1 MRILVFSYEF
11 LPSDAPQALRVS
23 RLTRELV
30 ACGHE
35 VDVIAAMGPTAALP
49 YELLSGVAVHRVNP
63 GGIDGLVIRLKQ
75 GPAEQIASPQA
86 SAPVRAH
93 KGLNW
98 KGKCIHS
105 IRRMTDLLLFPDSR
119 SLWVKGALRRARALV
134 ARGGV
139 PDLII
144 GSHEPAAGVMA
155 AMRFAGETGVALV
168 SELGDPILAT
178 YTTPR
183 WHARALRLEREVCE
197 QSAAVVLTSAATARV
212 FEERHGAA
220 SKLHVIPQGFDPQ
233 PGAVDEG
240 RVEGNV
246 LRLVYTGR
254 FYPFRDPMPLLRAV
268 AQVQDCALVMAA
280 PELPRHVQEFL
291 DRGNSNCSWLGSL
304 PHADALRL
312 QGGADLLVSIGN
324 AGMTQVPG
332 KVFEYMGSG
341 RPILHIRSDAG
352 DAAAALISA
361 ERCGYVVDARV
372 SDIASLLGDLI
383 SMKKQ
388 ATLEDGLVVGA
399 DSFEKYSW
407 RSLGRQL
414 SAVCTSVQRD
424 AARSAGR

>member
-1 MRILVFSYEF
+1 M
-11 LPSDAPQALRVS
+11 
-23 RLTRELV
+23 
-30 ACGHE
+30 
-35 VDVIAAMGPTAALP
+35 
-49 YELLSGVAVHRVNP
+49 
-63 GGIDGLVIRLKQ
+63 
-75 GPAEQIASPQA
+75 
-86 SAPVRAH
+86 
-93 KGLNW
+93 
-98 KGKCIHS
+98 
-105 IRRMTDLLLFPDSR
+105 
-119 SLWVKGALRRARALV
+119 
-134 ARGGV
+134 
-139 PDLII
+139 
-144 GSHEPAAGVMA
+144 
-155 AMRFAGETGVALV
+155 ALV

-233 PGAVDEG
+233 PNAVDEG

-407 RSLGRQL
+407 RSLGQQL